1 MASRNPIA
9 VSCMGWHDSFMGD
22 DPIPALLTV
31 GGLLG
36 LLLAPFTLIYSG
48 LKVRDDAVARRWVML
63 TLGVVSIIQSVCATI
78 YFAVLPHEMSNS
90 GV

>member
-1 MASRNPIA
+1 
-9 VSCMGWHDSFMGD
+9 MGA
-22 DPIPALLTV
+22 DPIPALLTI

-36 LLLAPFTLIYSG
+36 LLLAPFTLIYSC
-48 LKVRDDAVARRWVML
+48 LKVRGDAVARRWMLL

-78 YFAVLPHEMSNS
+78 YFAVLLHEMSNS